1 MDVFTLSAKLLLN
14 TTEFNSGMAAAETKM
29 SSWGVT
35 LGNLASQAITK
46 GARAITNFG
55 KSVVST
61 GMDFEAAMSEVKKIR
76 TEATEEQF
84 DELSKKAQD
93 LGASTKFTA
102 SEVAEAFYYMA
113 LAGWSTDEMLD
124 GVEGVLSLAAAS
136 GESLAQTSDIV
147 TDALTAMGYEA
158 KDTGH
163 FVDVLAAAAA
173 NSNTTV
179 GMMGEAF
186 KYLATTG
193 GVLGYSIDDVATVLG
208 LLANNGI
215 KASQAGTSMR
225 QILNTLINP
234 SKKAA
239 TAMEDLGISLFE
251 NGTDKVKPLLQV
263 LQELRTVF
271 KESDFDL
278 NGTSLEEIQ
287 PQLDLV
293 DAWYDEQKKKIEEG
307 GGKADYLGEM
317 ITQED
322 LDKMYQAKLQGLTG
336 FNEQFLGQLGDIGG
350 LRGISSLLAIMKST
364 DDDFN
369 QLVGAV
375 ENSNG
380 AAQTMA
386 ETALDNLKGDVTILN
401 SAIDGL
407 KILVSEDFTTQ
418 FRAFVKTLTEGVG
431 EISKGFKEGDLVG
444 MFTNLAN
451 WVIDGI
457 TSALTDESITG
468 EGAQDFGRALGDF
481 VGNLVAKLVTSAPEL
496 ISGLF
501 NAGMNLAGGLIQG
514 LFQGLFGTGSG
525 TVYGLISN
533 VEDEK
538 DDAIQEAEKTATKA
552 TGIVNYMD
560 SLVEKYGDAASK
572 TTEWATALEKLE
584 QVLPGITSEINGQ
597 TTAASAATEAMR
609 AYIDGNKEL
618 AIEQAKQAALEKYQQ
633 AYNEALENLGTE
645 EINAAIS
652 KSQADAA
659 LGELIS
665 YAVNEQLDRMGLEGE
680 ARTQKQSELTEQWK
694 NSFDKNFDDA
704 YARLENII
712 APLFFDDETAT
723 RIEALQKTY
732 DEQNKAYK
740 ESIGKTDSLSAAA
753 EALKLQLDIAKSAFE
768 HAASEMNS
776 VTAPTFSGDGSEEP
790 QHAKGAWNIP
800 YDDYHARLHRGEMV
814 LTASQARRYRDGSDI
829 NMSSLAQTIANAV
842 RDSMANVSVRS
853 YLNGKD
859 ITDEVSRNMGNSMKS
874 RRFAT

>member
-35 LGNLASQAITK
+35 LGNLAAQAVTK
-46 GARAITNFG
+46 GVRAITNFG

-61 GMDFEAAMSEVKKIR
+61 GMDFESAMSEVKKIR

-84 DELSKKAQD
+84 DELSKKAQE

-113 LAGWSTDEMLD
+113 VAGWHTDEMLD
-124 GVEGVLSLAAAS
+124 GIEGVLNLAAAS
-136 GESLAQTSDIV
+136 GESLGQTSDIV

-158 KDTGH
+158 KDTGR

-193 GVLGYSIDDVATVLG
+193 GVLEYSIEDVATVLG

-234 SKKAA
+234 SDKAA
-239 TAMEDLGISLFE
+239 EAMKNLGISLFDPQT
-251 NGTDKVKPLLQV
+251 NARKPLGQV
-263 LQELRTVF
+263 LQELRDVF
-271 KESDFDL
+271 KDAGL
-278 NGTSLEEIQ
+278 QLEEGFDAGEIQ
-287 PQLDLV
+287 ERLDKLNT
-293 DAWYDEQKKKIEEG
+293 WYDEEYAKIEQMTSGKKKALKELDSQYQQRFTEE
-307 GGKADYLGEM
+307 
-317 ITQED
+317 ITPNQSF
-322 LDKMYQAKLQGLTG
+322 LQKI
-336 FNEQFLGQLGDIGG
+336 GDIGG

-364 DDDFN
+364 DEDFD
-369 QLVGAV
+369 QLVTSV

-431 EISKGFKEGDLVG
+431 EISKGFKEGGLVG

-514 LFQGLFGTGSG
+514 LFEGLFGTGSG

-560 SLVEKYGDAASK
+560 SLVEKYGEAASN

-680 ARTQKQSELTEQWK
+680 ERTQKQSELTEQWK

-740 ESIGKTDSLSAAA
+740 ESTGKTDSLSAAA